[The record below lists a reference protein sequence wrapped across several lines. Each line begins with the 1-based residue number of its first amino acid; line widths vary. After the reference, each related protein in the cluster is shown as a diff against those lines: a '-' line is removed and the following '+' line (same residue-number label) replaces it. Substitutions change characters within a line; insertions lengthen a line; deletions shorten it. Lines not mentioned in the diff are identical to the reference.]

1 MATPLLRKRSGPWP
15 LATALCCN
23 SGVTTLE
30 DVDINNTTVQVGVY
44 ISQLYKETAYIH
56 YCILYTSHEYNTE
69 NPEQPSLYNIYII
82 LASHCRIF
90 NLLFTPCIMS
100 RISIKP
106 EELSFSFLV
115 NQTLLRSDSSPLFRP
130 EDRVLARFA
139 FSQET
144 GRKRGKYINLY
155 RPSVH
160 CPKRNS
166 NFRYII

>member
-15 LATALCCN
+15 LATAACCN

-82 LASHCRIF
+82 VAFHCRIF

-100 RISIKP
+100 RISIK
-106 EELSFSFLV
+106 LV

-155 RPSVH
+155 RPSVN